1 VQREKLHAALTF
13 SWREKMRDAAIKAL
27 AALQWYY
34 ACMPSRLAAEAI
46 RSLQEALA
54 KDQA

>member
-1 VQREKLHAALTF
+1 
-13 SWREKMRDAAIKAL
+13 MRDAAIKAL

-46 RSLQEALA
+46 RDLREALE
-54 KDQA
+54 KSNG

>member
-1 VQREKLHAALTF
+1 MQRETARGSYIFLE
-13 SWREKMRDAAIKAL
+13 RKMRDAAIKAL

-34 ACMPSRLAAEAI
+34 SCMPSRLAAEAI

>member
-1 VQREKLHAALTF
+1 
-13 SWREKMRDAAIKAL
+13 MRDAAIKAL
-27 AALQWYY
+27 TALQWYY